1 MNDKIP
7 YFYKERELSSKKET
21 LGFRIDKNLK
31 MELEKHLK
39 DKYGDNGVTI
49 GMNKIV
55 LDYMNNTPLVRTNIP
70 ILISLAVPKN
80 DEQIYNLTIDDFSNI
95 EYDDDKKDKLKILDY
110 RIIDTISDNVFKER
124 IPFYD
129 IDKNIMM
136 WNVIGYDESVE
147 DFTSD
152 DRFFKYHLNSE
163 CEHTKEKFNEKIGME
178 RNSFYDIDDVYIIH
192 FPLNNFLDSFSD
204 GEFGYDGKHY
214 GAISYTIDDIKYNI
228 IIEFKLKD
236 LDKLDYSC
244 YLVTDEIFD
253 DILKKRNKEL
263 YKNYKLIDYLN
274 LDDGIKELSIEVNE
288 LQREYEI
295 KLSLY
300 NELLKNKKENLEKL
314 TKEIEDEIESSDDW
328 EL

>member
-1 MNDKIP
+1 MNVEIP
-7 YFYKERELSSKKET
+7 FFYKERELSSKKET

-39 DKYGDNGVTI
+39 AKYGDNGVTI

-55 LDYMNNTPLVRTNIP
+55 LDYMNNTPLIRNNIP

-95 EYDDDKKDKLKILDY
+95 EYDDDKKDKLIILDY

-129 IDKNIMM
+129 IDKNVMM

-147 DFTSD
+147 EFTSD
-152 DRFFKYHLNSE
+152 DRFFKYHLISE

-178 RNSFYDIDDVYIIH
+178 RDSFYDIDDVYIIH

-204 GEFGYDGKHY
+204 GEFGYDGKH
-214 GAISYTIDDIKYNI
+214 
-228 IIEFKLKD
+228 F
-236 LDKLDYSC
+236 
-244 YLVTDEIFD
+244 
-253 DILKKRNKEL
+253 L
-263 YKNYKLIDYLN
+263 YH
-274 LDDGIKELSIEVNE
+274 G
-288 LQREYEI
+288 
-295 KLSLY
+295 
-300 NELLKNKKENLEKL
+300 
-314 TKEIEDEIESSDDW
+314 
-328 EL
+328 